1 MPVLKFF
8 SMLLNFT
15 QNTNLTDMIQESKPA
30 YLNYYNYHDD
40 QSACSIYKWNDQC
53 VFDQCRMA
61 QTILKHDQIEL
72 VQEKNDPKQSK
83 IGFKNAAFLG
93 FKALEHANKNK
104 NLPYCLGR
112 VFQDPSEFVRYSFF
126 VKSQNS

>member
-1 MPVLKFF
+1 
-8 SMLLNFT
+8 
-15 QNTNLTDMIQESKPA
+15 MIQESKPA

-93 FKALEHANKNK
+93 FKALEHADKKK
-104 NLPYCLGR
+104 NLPYCLGSVSR
-112 VFQDPSEFVRYSFF
+112 PYFLKIPAILKKKVFSIFHCNYENNIHSSET
-126 VKSQNS
+126 

>member
-1 MPVLKFF
+1 
-8 SMLLNFT
+8 
-15 QNTNLTDMIQESKPA
+15 MIQESKPA
-30 YLNYYNYHDD
+30 YLSYYTYHDD
-40 QSACSIYKWNDQC
+40 DSACSIYKWNDQC

-61 QTILKHDQIEL
+61 QTILKHDQVEL

-93 FKALEHANKNK
+93 FKALEHADKNK

-112 VFQDPSEFVRYSFF
+112 VFQDRIS
-126 VKSQNS
+126 